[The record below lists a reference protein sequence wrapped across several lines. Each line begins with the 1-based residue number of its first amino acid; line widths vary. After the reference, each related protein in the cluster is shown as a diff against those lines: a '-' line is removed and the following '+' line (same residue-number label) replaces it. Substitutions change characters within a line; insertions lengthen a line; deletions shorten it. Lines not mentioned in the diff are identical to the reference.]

1 MKEKLAK
8 LLKEIDQKKAKIDK
22 ARPLPKI
29 IVDKLSEYFMVEW
42 TYTSNAI
49 EGNSLSRVETLC
61 VLKDGITIGGKP
73 LKDHLEAINHKKAI
87 DHINEIFTKVEPVT
101 ERDVKYLH
109 SIILRDINDRYAGC
123 YRDDDVII
131 VGSKHT
137 PPLPDKVPGLMRDFS
152 SWLVDRQEL
161 KDLHVVEF
169 AAMAHYKLVEIHP
182 FIDGNGRTSRLLMNL
197 ILMKYGYPIAVID
210 CEKEPRMTYY
220 NAIRQADGGDA
231 DPFKILIAQYVNET
245 AKKYIDC
252 SIPKKGGK

>member
-1 MKEKLAK
+1 MNLEE
-8 LLKEIDQKKAKIDK
+8 LLKQIDQKKAKIDA
-22 ARPLPKI
+22 ARPLPQI
-29 IVDKLSEYFMVEW
+29 IVDKLSEYFTVEW

-49 EGNSLSRVETLC
+49 EGNSLSRLETFC

-87 DHINEIFTKVEPVT
+87 DYISEIFTKVEPVT

-109 SIILRDINDRYAGC
+109 FLILRDINDRYAGR

-137 PPLPDKVPGLMRDFS
+137 PPLPDKVPGLMQDFS
-152 SWLVDRQEL
+152 KWLVTRQEL
-161 KDLHVVEF
+161 KDLHVIEF
-169 AAMAHYKLVEIHP
+169 AAMAHYKLVNIHP

-210 CEKEPRMTYY
+210 CEREPRMIYY
-220 NAIRQADGGDA
+220 NAIRQADEGNSE
-231 DPFKILIAQYVNET
+231 PFKLLIAQYVDKT
-245 AKKYIDC
+245 ADKYVG
-252 SIPKKGGK
+252 SIPKGGS